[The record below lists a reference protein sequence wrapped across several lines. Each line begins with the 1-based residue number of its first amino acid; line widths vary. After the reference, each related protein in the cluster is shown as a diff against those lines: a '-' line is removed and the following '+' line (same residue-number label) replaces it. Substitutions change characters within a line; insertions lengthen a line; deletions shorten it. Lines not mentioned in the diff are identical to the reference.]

1 MPDLNSIPSN
11 PHGRP
16 VAVNRRRSLSTTNAL
31 LHGATPQPL
40 LPPISPQLLAS
51 TGSSQLPVSA
61 VSSPFALPDFTPSAS
76 SCVNILPSNQPAF
89 QERSSPWLPS
99 PSFAPATRMPPPVV
113 AGPPVIPGP
122 PPARGQDNT
131 GVGAGPGPL
140 RHPRPLT
147 AAELHSQLEQEQEL
161 IVNRLSR
168 DLTLLRRAQNSS
180 ALSNAS
186 STSASTSAAVD
197 PLYSSSFTDSH
208 LLSGP
213 GFPVPTSRRHH
224 RTSSSAS
231 SRSLS
236 LLNHQGSSIST
247 ATVSGSHS
255 GSAAILEA
263 ARNPRGAAGMSRQNS
278 TTSHRSSSRNRSP
291 QSHMG
296 SSGPL
301 PSSHSQ
307 PHGFPDPAPGYFNRD
322 RASSNASIAAT
333 PGSDLS
339 PGLLPATLRY
349 EETIHYRNEL
359 EVAKRENEALK
370 KRVKALEKKLRERKE
385 TDSES
390 SRPRTE
396 SATESVGGTTG
407 ARGVV
412 GGDARISIYLT
423 DEHRSTDP
431 ASMAVGVVNTELR
444 VGESAAS
451 AGTESS
457 PPNPPTTS
465 YLP

>member
-11 PHGRP
+11 SHGSVVAAHRP
-16 VAVNRRRSLSTTNAL
+16 RTSSTTNNV
-31 LHGATPQPL
+31 LHEAS
-40 LPPISPQLLAS
+40 PPAP
-51 TGSSQLPVSA
+51 SSLPVST
-61 VSSPFALPDFTPSAS
+61 VSAS
-76 SCVNILPSNQPAF
+76 SSLSALTPSTSSSVNILPSNQPAF
-89 QERSSPWLPS
+89 QEASYAHVPS
-99 PSFAPATRMPPPVV
+99 PSLPSANNMPPPLL
-113 AGPPVIPGP
+113 P
-122 PPARGQDNT
+122 GQDNT

-180 ALSNAS
+180 VVSNTS
-186 STSASTSAAVD
+186 STSASTSAID
-197 PLYSSSFTDSH
+197 QIYPSSFTDSH
-208 LLSGP
+208 ILSGP

-231 SRSLS
+231 SRSLG
-236 LLNHQGSSIST
+236 LLANQGSTTST
-247 ATVSGSHS
+247 ATASGSYS
-255 GSAAILEA
+255 GSAAVLEA

-291 QSHMG
+291 QPHVG

-301 PSSHSQ
+301 PSSYSH
-307 PHGFPDPAPGYFNRD
+307 PHGFTDPAPAYFNRD
-322 RASSNASIAAT
+322 RASSNASFAAT

-370 KRVKALEKKLRERKE
+370 KRVKALEKKLRERRE
-385 TDSES
+385 SDPES
-390 SRPRTE
+390 SRARSE
-396 SATESVGGTTG
+396 SGSAAVSVSMSGTTG
-407 ARGVV
+407 V
-412 GGDARISIYLT
+412 GGAVGGGTVIMSSRKAARRGT
-423 DEHRSTDP
+423 GRSMDP
-431 ASMAVGVVNTELR
+431 ANIAVGVPTPEVR

-451 AGTESS
+451 AGSAGTEAIS
-457 PPNPPTTS
+457 PEP
-465 YLP
+465 

>member
-11 PHGRP
+11 SHGP
-16 VAVNRRRSLSTTNAL
+16 VVAAHCTRTSSTTNDL
-31 LHGATPQPL
+31 LHDA
-40 LPPISPQLLAS
+40 SPQASSSVSVPTAS
-51 TGSSQLPVSA
+51 TSSSLPV
-61 VSSPFALPDFTPSAS
+61 LTPSTS
-76 SCVNILPSNQPAF
+76 SSLNILPSNQSAF
-89 QERSSPWLPS
+89 REGSPGYLPS
-99 PSFAPATRMPPPVV
+99 PPLPSASGMPPPLVL
-113 AGPPVIPGP
+113 
-122 PPARGQDNT
+122 GQDNT
-131 GVGAGPGPL
+131 GVGTGPGPL

-180 ALSNAS
+180 VVSNTS
-186 STSASTSAAVD
+186 STSASTSAID
-197 PLYSSSFTDSH
+197 PYPSSFTDSH

-236 LLNHQGSSIST
+236 LLNNQGSSTST
-247 ATVSGSHS
+247 ATVAGSYSGT
-255 GSAAILEA
+255 AAVLEA

-291 QSHMG
+291 QPHIG

-301 PSSHSQ
+301 SSSYSQ
-307 PHGFPDPAPGYFNRD
+307 PHGFPDPAPGYFSRD
-322 RASSNASIAAT
+322 RASSNVSIAAT

-349 EETIHYRNEL
+349 EETIHFRNEL

-370 KRVKALEKKLRERKE
+370 KRVKALEKMLREHKE
-385 TDSES
+385 SGPES
-390 SRPRTE
+390 SRARSGSG
-396 SATESVGGTTG
+396 SAAGVSMSGTTGVGGAVVGGTGIAGGRRDERRGTG
-407 ARGVV
+407 RA
-412 GGDARISIYLT
+412 
-423 DEHRSTDP
+423 TDP
-431 ASMAVGVVNTELR
+431 ASIAVGVPNPEVR

-451 AGTESS
+451 AGTEVIPSDS
-457 PPNPPTTS
+457 
-465 YLP
+465 